1 MIKFNVPDYR
11 FLNINQTFD
20 YGSNQIMLN
29 IDMNYEFKQQW
40 EQMQTMF
47 KEWHEQKKII
57 ESNPAVKASY
67 ESFQTLV
74 KLAKEAA

>member
-1 MIKFNVPDYR
+1 MLDIISQDYR
-11 FLNINQTFD
+11 FIAVNKNLE
-20 YGSNQIMLN
+20 YGSNQLKIN

-40 EQMQTMF
+40 EQMQAML
-47 KEWHEQKKII
+47 KEWQEQKQII

-74 KLAKEAA
+74 KLAREIA